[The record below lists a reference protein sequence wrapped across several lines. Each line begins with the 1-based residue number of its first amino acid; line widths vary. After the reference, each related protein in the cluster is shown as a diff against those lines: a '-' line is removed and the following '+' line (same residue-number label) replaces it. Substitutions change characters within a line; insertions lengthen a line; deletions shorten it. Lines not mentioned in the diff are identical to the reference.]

1 MGTNIG
7 KGSFGAVDKVFHSTT
22 GQLRA
27 CKTISKNNLDMSIF
41 GLELEALQRLD
52 HPNVVRLHEYFESE
66 NNFYLITE
74 YCLGQ
79 ELFHLCRQ
87 RTLKE

>member
-1 MGTNIG
+1 MGKNIG
-7 KGSFGAVDKVFHSTT
+7 KGSFGTVDKVFHSTT